1 MPPLMAVVGQGE
13 IVKRHSDHISV
24 AQASTGQH
32 GRKLGREEDIDRSG
46 G

>member
-1 MPPLMAVVGQGE
+1 MLPLMKAVGRGE
-13 IVKRHSDHISV
+13 IGKRHSDHISV
-24 AQASTGQH
+24 AQAGIGQH